1 MAMYRTVSCTYTD
14 EHLSM
19 VIMSI
24 IAIGVYPIGFMVLIT
39 YCSFMYKGVILQ
51 PARIEWLKQYAFLL
65 NASLRLA
72 IITDVTIPSGICFS
86 HGCQRY
92 CRMHLIRR

>member
-19 VIMSI
+19 GIMSI

-39 YCSFMYKGVILQ
+39 YCSFMYKGQIVQ
-51 PARIEWLKQYAFLL
+51 PARIEWLK
-65 NASLRLA
+65 
-72 IITDVTIPSGICFS
+72 
-86 HGCQRY
+86 
-92 CRMHLIRR
+92 RMHSSSTLHYGSPLLRM